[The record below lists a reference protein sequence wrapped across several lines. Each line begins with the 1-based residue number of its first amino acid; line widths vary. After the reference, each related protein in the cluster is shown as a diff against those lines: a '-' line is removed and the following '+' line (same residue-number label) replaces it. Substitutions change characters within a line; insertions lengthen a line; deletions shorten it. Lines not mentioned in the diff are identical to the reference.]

1 MPLFDRELVVLM
13 RTALDDV
20 LGIAVIVGCGRPQ
33 HPIFAIGRKGY
44 STTWRSLIVALRRQR
59 SHVRIVSGAPIDSTA
74 LSGRAQQLA
83 RLWPTRKNQNSPQ
96 THN

>member
-44 STTWRSLIVALRRQR
+44 STTGGV
-59 SHVRIVSGAPIDSTA
+59 V
-74 LSGRAQQLA
+74 
-83 RLWPTRKNQNSPQ
+83 
-96 THN
+96 

>member
-33 HPIFAIGRKGY
+33 HPVEKAIPR
-44 STTWRSLIVALRRQR
+44 LVA
-59 SHVRIVSGAPIDSTA
+59 
-74 LSGRAQQLA
+74 
-83 RLWPTRKNQNSPQ
+83 
-96 THN
+96 